1 MVKDVV
7 LKSGTFHSSS
17 NSRVWKVKMKYL
29 STSKKLTDAL
39 QQKHSELP
47 KHWNLLP
54 SPPQQPTRRLI
65 AERRQ
70 RRHEEKSRACAS
82 LSGSF
87 PPQVRCRRQLSISR
101 CNLQSESCCNYTP
114 ESSYTPERRRKWKVQ
129 VSAPQAEPL
138 CEASTVAQ
146 AANYTW
152 FIAATGVIIYCW
164 GLMVW
169 RHREGTLG
177 FLEFVIIQ
185 NRTHL
190 IIFTVGRWEL
200 LNYRQRSI

>member
-1 MVKDVV
+1 MCLVVKGWDWETCGGLEKKKSLIIVEDVV
-7 LKSGTFHSSS
+7 LKSRTFHSSS
-17 NSRVWKVKMKYL
+17 NSRVWKVKMKCL

-70 RRHEEKSRACAS
+70 RQREEKSRACAS

-87 PPQVRCRRQLSISR
+87 PPQVLCRRQLSISR

-114 ESSYTPERRRKWKVQ
+114 ESSYTPERRRKWKNASL
-129 VSAPQAEPL
+129 SAAGW
-138 CEASTVAQ
+138 
-146 AANYTW
+146 AA
-152 FIAATGVIIYCW
+152 VL
-164 GLMVW
+164 GL
-169 RHREGTLG
+169 RCGS
-177 FLEFVIIQ
+177 
-185 NRTHL
+185 
-190 IIFTVGRWEL
+190 GR
-200 LNYRQRSI
+200 